1 MLFHKLYD
9 SRESYHLTGP
19 ILDPRALL
27 RMTAREGRA
36 LGNNIC
42 FVKYVTDSRNPEA
55 RTYRQIPRGYST
67 KFYTGSLQPRSNTFP
82 FIYHFWQKRY
92 LCRVPLIEK
101 KVTLSNTSLVHWIPF
116 SCCKRSVINMNTAL
130 NLPGSFLVLFTAIKC
145 AC

>member
-27 RMTAREGRA
+27 RLTAREGRA

-67 KFYTGSLQPRSNTFP
+67 KFYTGSLRPIEVQHLPFYIPLSLLPLSHTFN
-82 FIYHFWQKRY
+82 W
-92 LCRVPLIEK
+92 EM
-101 KVTLSNTSLVHWIPF
+101 VTLSNTRLMHWIPI
-116 SCCKRSVINMNTAL
+116 SCCKCTVLNMNTAL
-130 NLPGSFLVLFTAIKC
+130 KLPGSFLVFFTAIKC

>member
-42 FVKYVTDSRNPEA
+42 FVEYETEYESVA
-55 RTYRQIPRGYST
+55 RVL
-67 KFYTGSLQPRSNTFP
+67 FVPRSP
-82 FIYHFWQKRY
+82 SY
-92 LCRVPLIEK
+92 
-101 KVTLSNTSLVHWIPF
+101 
-116 SCCKRSVINMNTAL
+116 
-130 NLPGSFLVLFTAIKC
+130 
-145 AC
+145 